1 MPSRRLPRMRAP
13 AHWRPTVLAMAAA
26 AVSLTSGTL
35 LPLVANAQPATQVS
49 DKALRSFSI
58 PAAAMETALNQLAR
72 EAQIMIAY
80 DPELVQGKQSRGF
93 KGVAT
98 IQGVLDS
105 LLESHPLQAQSEG
118 QGAWRIRSAPAR
130 ALKNPDGV
138 RAQAQERNMGE
149 VTVVAKKDAR
159 QQVFETAGSVAVVT
173 REEIDRLPPR
183 NTADVLAEV
192 PGVYTSQSRMDPGVS
207 VNIRGMQDFG
217 RVNVMIDGTR
227 QNYQQSGHGSNGSVY
242 LDPEMIGGVDISK
255 GPTSTVGGAGMIA
268 GVVNFRTLEAD
279 DLVKD
284 G

>member
-13 AHWRPTVLAMAAA
+13 AYWRPTVLAMAAA
-26 AVSLTSGTL
+26 AVSLGSGLT
-35 LPLVANAQPATQVS
+35 PLAANAQPATHAA
-49 DKALRSFSI
+49 DKALRSV
-58 PAAAMETALNQLAR
+58 ETALNQLAR
-72 EAQIMIAY
+72 EAQVMIAF

-98 IQGVLDS
+98 VQGVLDS

-118 QGAWRIRSAPAR
+118 QGAWRIRPTPAR
-130 ALKNPDGV
+130 AQKNAAG
-138 RAQAQERNMGE
+138 AAGGALERNMNE

-192 PGVYTSQSRMDPGVS
+192 PGVYTSQSRRDPGVS

-227 QNYQQSGHGSNGSVY
+227 QNYQQSGHGSNWCR
-242 LDPEMIGGVDISK
+242 L
-255 GPTSTVGGAGMIA
+255 
-268 GVVNFRTLEAD
+268 
-279 DLVKD
+279 
-284 G
+284 